1 MSRLQRVRRIS
12 ERHYVLAQALSLS
25 LNPSN
30 LRVLY
35 HSGEGLCRNNSE
47 VLPDLFTP
55 RRRRLLSHNFGAS
68 LIKKNVLKK

>member
-12 ERHYVLAQALSLS
+12 ERHYVLARALSLS

-35 HSGEGLCRNNSE
+35 HSGEDLCRNNSE

-55 RRRRLLSHNFGAS
+55 RRRRLLSHNFGDS
-68 LIKKNVLKK
+68 LIKKMF